1 MLSEEVAVF
10 DNLKGRLYLVVHADP
25 REPQAFA
32 RANRRLDALAHRLRH
47 GGAGYS
53 ETLRPEALDEAHF
66 ESGFTREGFID
77 AVARAREY
85 IAAGAAIQVVQRQRQ
100 SVTFTDRTVEE
111 Y

>member
-25 REPQAFA
+25 RGPQAWA

-47 GGAGYS
+47 GGAGYP

-66 ESGFTREGFID
+66 GVGFTREGFVA
-77 AVARAREY
+77 AVARAKDYMPPPATLSRWC
-85 IAAGAAIQVVQRQRQ
+85 
-100 SVTFTDRTVEE
+100 
-111 Y
+111 